1 MGIYLPN
8 MTMPVDCKECPF
20 AGRGKVAGIIELIV
34 CELTNGYRATL
45 INGRME
51 SCPLIE
57 LPPHGRLIDADAL
70 VYDEYEKTWLVHSA
84 PTIIEAEPPK
94 EE

>member
-1 MGIYLPN
+1 MSILISG
-8 MTMPVDCKECPF
+8 MEMPKNCKECPF

-57 LPPHGRLIDADAL
+57 IPPHGDLIDRDAL
-70 VYDEYEKTWLVHSA
+70 VYDENEQTWLVHSA
-84 PTIIEAEPPK
+84 PTVIPADK
-94 EE
+94 EET